1 MLKFPFILFVAT
13 LALVGCFGCSPT
25 AAGEGEPLDGDIF
38 DRPDKTPKNDTFMW
52 RPSFDTLRLPDSVG
66 TMVDARDGRTYKW
79 VQIDDRRWF
88 AQNLAY
94 VPKHGKT
101 FVYTND
107 TLDSTASIAKYGRA
121 YDYAAIVD
129 STNPPQGWNQY
140 WQGACPDGWEMPTAG
155 GLENIAHRV
164 FPNSS
169 REPNPVTD
177 SIFNS
182 WSLTVEAGGT
192 NTLQTSFAPTFGTD
206 FDCDTSST
214 FANTVTNCKEVKRFV
229 VTYAAIDT
237 SIHSA
242 KVNERVMS
250 DPGQEPRYNVFRIR
264 SANKVTGGSFT
275 TSFSYGN
282 SIIRRRQS
290 DFSYIRCFQYVD

>member
-1 MLKFPFILFVAT
+1 MLKFPFILFVTT

-25 AAGEGEPLDGDIF
+25 ASEGGDN
-38 DRPDKTPKNDTFMW
+38 DTTLVKDTTPKNDTFMW

-79 VQIDDRRWF
+79 VQIDGRRWF

-94 VPKHGKT
+94 APKHGKT

-129 STNPPQGWNQY
+129 STNPPQGGDP
-140 WQGACPDGWEMPTAG
+140 WQGACPDGWGVPHSGNLRTNAS
-155 GLENIAHRV
+155 RV

-169 REPNPVTD
+169 KEDNPVTD